1 MRIFQHVTN
10 SMHSGGCHRKI
21 RWCLRWVKRWIDVV
35 GHILLLR
42 AAAYWFSSRADTEN
56 DSNDARATQGL
67 HVRVAERGF
76 PSLKSRSDVDSR
88 ADGRQLCE
96 L

>member
-1 MRIFQHVTN
+1 MVLA
-10 SMHSGGCHRKI
+10 
-21 RWCLRWVKRWIDVV
+21 WCEALGRCSWT
-35 GHILLLR
+35 HLLLS

-76 PSLKSRSDVDSR
+76 PSLKSRSGLDSR
-88 ADGRQLCE
+88 ADGRKLCE
-96 L
+96 LFAM